1 MLTFLPAKYA
11 KVLRFLIS
19 GGSSATVNLAIL
31 YICTDIFHIWYVASA
46 IIAFCISFVVS
57 FTLQKWWTFAD
68 KTTDIVHRQLTAYL
82 TIAIINLSLG
92 TLLLFAIV
100 ELTGLHYL
108 AAQIIVQ
115 GMIAVMSF
123 FIYSRVLFAA
133 EHARPGFLRSPR
145 EFFQRL
151 MSIPLSHFVVLVA
164 FVALLAALP
173 FLRLWWAEGLAP
185 VDVPVSL
192 YATGNYYLD
201 RIHEMQDGQ
210 VFMGNPYFIEHADTF
225 PPAFFAAD
233 WVSALPF
240 LLGIPWMASITINL
254 VLWSLV
260 FLLLAYWICRAL
272 EFSPRFSLVGALFVY
287 TTVYVFMAAIVSM
300 QAIFPSFLLF
310 LFAYLLWLKDMH
322 VRGRQIFLALAAAY
336 ASYLYSYTVQI
347 IIVTFLLTALAIV
360 LFRRDALKAFV
371 RSALVYAVLLAPFII
386 FSAIQIQQPFYFETM
401 ERIGLV
407 YTHLPISF
415 AFVVTLWSLLVA
427 ALAFC
432 IRSPREW
439 IDERRIPAFFFA
451 ITGAAMVGV
460 IFSHVVTGKDLE
472 LPQHIERFVVVW
484 FALVSLYFAAHERG
498 AIRNALRTFPKNI
511 LVALLL
517 AGIIGGNFYFLKRYA
532 PRPSFLPFAGV
543 TSTDIE
549 HAEGIERV
557 TKWLRE
563 NSPEPAVIWADPDG
577 AFNNYIPFRTQH
589 YMLFSPS
596 AVLQLLQSEEM
607 EERYLAAHYF
617 ALSTDELLEEYQEY
631 AGAGHAEHA
640 HKTHNRRVK
649 VCRLLQLETFGHEC
663 GELTDRLHHKGEA
676 YFNGLYARHQKE
688 IRPHIA
694 DLLAKYS
701 VSYIVA
707 DKLMDS
713 KTFRPETLSGTK
725 EMYSDE
731 RFTVYSRVQHP

>member
-1 MLTFLPAKYA
+1 MLSFLPAKYA

-19 GGSSATVNLAIL
+19 GGSSATVNLTIL

-82 TIAIINLSLG
+82 TIALINLSVG

-115 GMIAVMSF
+115 GMIAIMSF

-133 EHARPGFLRSPR
+133 AHARPHFLASPR
-145 EFFQRL
+145 EFFARFTPISL
-151 MSIPLSHFVVLVA
+151 THFVVLCA

-173 FLRLWWAEGLAP
+173 FLGLWWSEGLSP
-185 VDVPVSL
+185 TDVPVSL

-201 RIHEMQDGQ
+201 RIHEMQDGRI
-210 VFMGNPYFIEHADTF
+210 FMGNPYFIEHAGKF

-233 WVSALPF
+233 WVSAVPF
-240 LLGIPWMASITINL
+240 LLGIPWLASITINL
-254 VLWSLV
+254 VVWSLV
-260 FLLLAYWICRAL
+260 FLLLAYWISRAL
-272 EFSPRFSLVGALFVY
+272 EFSPRFSLFGALVVY
-287 TTVYVFMAAIVSM
+287 TSVYVFMAAIVSM

-310 LFAYLLWLKDMH
+310 LFAYLLWLKDPH
-322 VRGRQIFLALAAAY
+322 FRGWQIFLALAAAY

-347 IIVTFLLTALAIV
+347 IIVTLLLTALAIV
-360 LFRRDALKAFV
+360 VYRRGDLKSFARAAV
-371 RSALVYAVLLAPFII
+371 IYGVLLAPFII
-386 FSAIQIQQPFYFETM
+386 FSALQVQQPFYFETM

-415 AFVVTLWSLLVA
+415 AFVVSLWPLLVG
-427 ALAFC
+427 ALALA

-439 IDERRIPAFFFA
+439 LRDRPVPVFFFA
-451 ITGAAMVGV
+451 ITGATMVGV

-484 FALVSLYFAAHERG
+484 FAFASLYFAARERA
-498 AIRNALRTFPKNI
+498 AIRSALRSFPKNI

-517 AGIIGGNFYFLKRYA
+517 LGIIAGNVYFLKRYA
-532 PRPSFLPFAGV
+532 PRPSMLPFAHV
-543 TSTDIE
+543 TSADVERAKET
-549 HAEGIERV
+549 ERV
-557 TKWLRE
+557 MQWLSE
-563 NSPEPAVIWADPDG
+563 NIAEPAVIWADPDG
-577 AFNNYIPFRTQH
+577 AINNYTPFRTKH

-596 AVLQLLQSEEM
+596 AVLQLLPSSEM
-607 EERYLAAHYF
+607 EERYLTAHYF
-617 ALSTDELLEEYQEY
+617 ALSAAELLEEYQEY

-649 VCRLLQLETFGHEC
+649 VCRRLQLERFGHEC
-663 GELTDRLHHKGEA
+663 GELTDLLHHKGEA

-688 IRPHIA
+688 IRPNIS

-701 VSYIVA
+701 VDYIVA

-713 KTFRPETLSGTK
+713 KTFHPETLPGTK
-725 EMYSDE
+725 EIYSDE
-731 RFTVYSRVQHP
+731 RFTVYKYK